1 MDVWGL
7 SKVAKA
13 LCDAVGTCVKS
24 QGRPVCRCSRYAPG
38 TWGDIGC
45 ALSGKKWIRQLSKRN
60 QRLTLKNV
68 FFFYPQ
74 QYLLQESDIN
84 HQLLRPHFL
93 KKMIYVADHRPEK
106 NSDEYT
112 ESIRWFYLF
121 CDRIVSRAKLVHICW
136 ITYLFVSA
144 PNLQHSPV
152 CFQWEQLRLVKK
164 WYPSMSVWSA
174 D

>member
-1 MDVWGL
+1 MCGF
-7 SKVAKA
+7 SEVAKE
-13 LCDAVGTCVKS
+13 LCGAVGTSTKS
-24 QGRPVCRCSRYAPG
+24 QERPACSCSRFVPG
-38 TWGDIGC
+38 AGGGVGC
-45 ALSGKKWIRQLSKRN
+45 ALSGKKWIRQLSKRK
-60 QRLTLKNV
+60 QRLILKKV

-112 ESIRWFYLF
+112 ESIRWFYLS
-121 CDRIVSRAKLVHICW
+121 CDRIIPSAKRVHICW

-144 PNLQHSPV
+144 PHLPHPSIY
-152 CFQWEQLRLVKK
+152 CRLEQPELVKE
-164 WYPSMSVWSA
+164 WYPSMSVRNA